1 MIWLGALCVLI
12 WAYLLA
18 LHGRFWSAGPLLD
31 GRPPAVALPVCIVVP
46 ARDEVQ
52 TIAASLRSLLAQSY
66 AGAFRVVLV
75 DDRSGDGTGAIARA
89 IDDRRLTVIDGAPR
103 PEGWS
108 GKLWAVQQGVAV
120 AGDAPV
126 LLLADADIEHAPD
139 HLAALMGKMQREG
152 LDLVSEMV
160 ILNCASAAERWLV
173 PAFVF
178 FFQLLYPFAAVND
191 PGRATAA
198 AAGGTMLVRAEALA
212 RVGGLAAL
220 RGALIDDVTLATRIK
235 RSGGGI
241 WLGHSTRAW
250 SRRPYPGAAD
260 IWRMVAR
267 TAFVQLRY
275 SWVLLGLCTL
285 GMALVWLA
293 PPALALFGHGAAR
306 WLGLGAWMCAAA
318 SYLPTLRRFGLSPLR
333 AAVLPLIALFYMA
346 ATIGSALDH
355 LRGHGVRWK
364 DRAYTG
370 RSTGETIG

>member
-1 MIWLGALCVLI
+1 MIWLALLTLLV
-12 WAYLLA
+12 WFYLLA
-18 LHGRFWSAGPLLD
+18 LHGRFWSAGPVL
-31 GRPPAVALPVCIVVP
+31 GAAQAAATPAVCVVVP
-46 ARDEVQ
+46 ARDEAE
-52 TIAASLRSLLAQSY
+52 TIEAALRSLLAQDY
-66 AGAFRVVLV
+66 PGTLGVVLV
-75 DDRSGDGTGAIARA
+75 DDRSSDGTGALARA
-89 IDDRRLTVIDGAPR
+89 IGDARLTVIAGAPR

-108 GKLWAVQQGVAV
+108 GKLWAVHQGAAA

-126 LLLADADIEHAPD
+126 LLLADADILHAPD
-139 HLAALMGKMQREG
+139 HLSSLMAKMQRDG

-160 ILNCASAAERWLV
+160 ALNCVSAAERWLV

-191 PGRATAA
+191 PGSRTAA
-198 AAGGTMLVRAEALA
+198 AAGGTMLVRSAALA
-212 RVGGLAAL
+212 RIGGIAAL

-241 WLGHSTRAW
+241 WLGHSLRAW
-250 SRRPYPGAAD
+250 SRRPYPEVAD

-275 SWVLLGLCTL
+275 SWLLLAGCTL

-293 PPALALFGHGAAR
+293 PPALALFGHGPAR
-306 WLGLGAWMCAAA
+306 WLGLAAWTMAAV

-333 AAVLPLIALFYMA
+333 APLLPLVALFYMA

-355 LRGHGVRWK
+355 VRGRGVRWK
-364 DRAYTG
+364 DRAYTA
-370 RSTGETIG
+370 RSAEETVR